1 MRSQSTKWCLQR
13 ILSGYSN
20 LIEQFFQLCF
30 GLANTRCW
38 TWLCLLN
45 ILISCNISYNP
56 LTTLVMCRTCMYV
69 KYLKREMWKRKRNP
83 YCYKWQIWKP
93 KRFTCFRL
101 NRGLWHSLG
110 VNSLK
115 LRYGGRLEHR
125 RCYTKSRFLLSH
137 RGDVR
142 TETETG
148 ELLINTAETV
158 KQQNQK
164 CGFKCKKTYRRI
176 LRINERPN
184 QRQTMGLNVDR
195 SLFFFFATTLLHK
208 TESLKK
214 NLIFFPNR
222 KPSTKLNKSIFCVF
236 TDERKDWKTFS
247 FSKKKSLITVTWS
260 VPLVI
265 VNKSEEFDD
274 WGLLSSLLKY
284 GRQRNWRRGGKKSDL
299 DQSI

>member
-1 MRSQSTKWCLQR
+1 M
-13 ILSGYSN
+13 
-20 LIEQFFQLCF
+20 LC
-30 GLANTRCW
+30 AV
-38 TWLCLLN
+38 
-45 ILISCNISYNP
+45 P
-56 LTTLVMCRTCMYV
+56 VCM
-69 KYLKREMWKRKRNP
+69 WS
-83 YCYKWQIWKP
+83 IWKGRCGKEIVTVINDKFESP
-93 KRFTCFRL
+93 KDSRFRL
-101 NRGLWHSLG
+101 NWGLWHSLG

-125 RCYTKSRFLLSH
+125 RFYTKSRFLLSH

-142 TETETG
+142 TEETETG

-208 TESLKK
+208 IESLKK

-222 KPSTKLNKSIFCVF
+222 K
-236 TDERKDWKTFS
+236 TF
-247 FSKKKSLITVTWS
+247 
-260 VPLVI
+260 
-265 VNKSEEFDD
+265 N
-274 WGLLSSLLKY
+274 
-284 GRQRNWRRGGKKSDL
+284 
-299 DQSI
+299 